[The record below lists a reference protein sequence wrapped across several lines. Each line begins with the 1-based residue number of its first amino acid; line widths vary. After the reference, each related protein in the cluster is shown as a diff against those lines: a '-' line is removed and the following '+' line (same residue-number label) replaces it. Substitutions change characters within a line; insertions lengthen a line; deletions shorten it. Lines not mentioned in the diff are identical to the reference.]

1 MLSLVLTMVL
11 AAQAQLKVAPKMMMG
26 DRKVYA
32 TTVVTEI
39 PGQGTVTVND
49 ETSISVTGVSA
60 DGCTIEMETTKVTSD
75 AAANNVTGQIIAA
88 AQELMAGMPVRVATD
103 ADGKPLRIEN
113 YQEVKEKA
121 LATSDKLIEKMT
133 AAIPQLEQVMS
144 KDALRQQ
151 LLENLSEENLLQ
163 AMTAITNPLALN
175 GKTIMTGAQEDYTN
189 SQGLKMKRMY
199 FVNGKNVTTN
209 GSLNMTKEDMKKL
222 IIAQVEK
229 IMPEQADMVKQ
240 NIDQVMESGMLKM
253 DAKETASYELGDDG
267 WVKSIK
273 AETTTESMG
282 QTVKATS
289 TTTLK

>member
-11 AAQAQLKVAPKMMMG
+11 ASQAQLKVAPKMMMG

-49 ETSISVTGVSA
+49 ETSISVTGVSS
-60 DGCTIEMETTKVTSD
+60 DGCTLEMETTKVTSD
-75 AAANNVTGQIIAA
+75 AAANNIAGQIIAA
-88 AQELMAGMPVRVATD
+88 AQELMAGMTVRLATN

-121 LATSDKLIEKMT
+121 VASSDKLIEKMMAT
-133 AAIPQLEQVMS
+133 IPQLEQMLP
-144 KDALRQQ
+144 KDALKQQ
-151 LLENLSEENLLQ
+151 LMDNLSEENLLQ
-163 AMTAITNPLALN
+163 GIQAATNPMALN

-222 IIAQVEK
+222 IISQVEK
-229 IMPEQADMVKQ
+229 TMPDQAEMVKQ
-240 NIDQVMESGMLKM
+240 NIDQIMDSGMLKL
-253 DAKETASYELGDDG
+253 DAKETATYELGDDG

-273 AETTTESMG
+273 AEVTNESMG
-282 QTVKATS
+282 QTLKATS

>member
-60 DGCTIEMETTKVTSD
+60 DGCTLEMETTKVTSD

-88 AQELMAGMPVRVATD
+88 AQELMAGMTVRLATN

-151 LLENLSEENLLQ
+151 LMENLSEENLLQ

-209 GSLNMTKEDMKKL
+209 GSLNMTKEDLKKL
-222 IIAQVEK
+222 IISQVEK
-229 IMPEQADMVKQ
+229 TMPDQAEMVKQ
-240 NIDQVMESGMLKM
+240 NIDQIMESGMLKM
-253 DAKETASYELGDDG
+253 DAKETATYELGDDG

-273 AETTTESMG
+273 AEVTNESMG
-282 QTVKATS
+282 QTLKATS

>member
-60 DGCTIEMETTKVTSD
+60 DGCTLEMETTKVTSD

-151 LLENLSEENLLQ
+151 LMENLSEENLLQ

-199 FVNGKNVTTN
+199 FVNGKNITTN
-209 GSLNMTKEDMKKL
+209 GSLNMTKDDMKKL

-273 AETTTESMG
+273 AETTNESMG
-282 QTVKATS
+282 QTLKATS

>member
-26 DRKVYA
+26 DKKVY
-32 TTVVTEI
+32 TTTSVTEI

-49 ETSISVTGVSA
+49 ETSVSVTGVSA
-60 DGCTIEMETTKVTSD
+60 DGCTIEIETTKVTSD
-75 AAANNVTGQIIAA
+75 AAANNIAGQIIAA
-88 AQELMAGMPVRVATD
+88 AQELMAGMPVRVATN

-121 LATSDKLIEKMT
+121 VASSDKLIEKMMAT
-133 AAIPQLEQVMS
+133 IPQLEQMLP
-144 KDALRQQ
+144 KDALKQQ
-151 LLENLSEENLLQ
+151 LMDNLSEENLLQ
-163 AMTAITNPLALN
+163 GIQAATNPMALN

-199 FVNGKNVTTN
+199 FVNGKNVTSN

-222 IIAQVEK
+222 IIDQVEK
-229 IMPEQADMVKQ
+229 TMPQQADMVKQ
-240 NIDQVMESGMLKM
+240 NIDQAMDSGMLKI
-253 DAKETASYELGDDG
+253 DAKETATYEIGDDG

-273 AETTTESMG
+273 AEVTNESMG
-282 QTVKATS
+282 QALKSTS

>member
-88 AQELMAGMPVRVATD
+88 AQELMADMPVRVATD

-151 LLENLSEENLLQ
+151 LMENLSEENLLQ

-209 GSLNMTKEDMKKL
+209 GSLNMTKDDMKKL

-240 NIDQVMESGMLKM
+240 NIDQIMESGMLKM
-253 DAKETASYELGDDG
+253 DAKETATYELGDDG

-273 AETTTESMG
+273 AEVTNESMG
-282 QTVKATS
+282 QTLKATS

>member
-151 LLENLSEENLLQ
+151 LMENLSEENLLQ

-209 GSLNMTKEDMKKL
+209 GSLNMTKDDMKKL

-273 AETTTESMG
+273 AETTNESFG
-282 QTVKATS
+282 GTVKATS

>member
-60 DGCTIEMETTKVTSD
+60 DGCTLEMETTKVTSD

-113 YQEVKEKA
+113 YQEVKEKSA
-121 LATSDKLIEKMT
+121 ATCDKLIEKMT
-133 AAIPQLEQVMS
+133 AAIPQLEQMLP
-144 KDALRQQ
+144 KDALKQQ
-151 LLENLSEENLLQ
+151 LMDNLSEENLLQ
-163 AMTAITNPLALN
+163 SIQAVTNPMALN

-222 IIAQVEK
+222 IISQVEK
-229 IMPEQADMVKQ
+229 TMPDQSEMVKQ
-240 NIDQVMESGMLKM
+240 NIDQIMESGMLKI
-253 DAKETASYELGDDG
+253 DAKETATYELGDDG

-273 AETTTESMG
+273 AEVTNESMG
-282 QTVKATS
+282 QTLKATS

>member
-1 MLSLVLTMVL
+1 MLSLVLTMVM

-49 ETSISVTGVSA
+49 ETSISVTGVSS
-60 DGCTIEMETTKVTSD
+60 DGCTLEMETTKVTSD
-75 AAANNVTGQIIAA
+75 AAANNIAGQIIAA
-88 AQELMAGMPVRVATD
+88 AQELMAGMTVRLATN

-133 AAIPQLEQVMS
+133 AAIPQLEQMLP
-144 KDALRQQ
+144 KDALKQQ
-151 LLENLSEENLLQ
+151 LMDNLSEENLLQ
-163 AMTAITNPLALN
+163 SIQAVTNPMALN

-209 GSLNMTKEDMKKL
+209 GSLNRTKEDMKKL
-222 IIAQVEK
+222 IISQVEK
-229 IMPEQADMVKQ
+229 TMPDQAEMVKQ
-240 NIDQVMESGMLKM
+240 NIDQIMESGMLKM
-253 DAKETASYELGDDG
+253 DAMETATYELGDDG

-273 AETTTESMG
+273 AEVTNESMG
-282 QTVKATS
+282 QTLKATS